1 MYRLGLRRFLGVY
14 ELRLALPEGDCWE
27 TKAAEFLANR
37 ALTWGIG
44 RRSLAAQLKLCP
56 TQTGRKLS
64 CNFEIYRSFAEFRLA
79 SQNGDAQDEHPTRE
93 GVRDEL
99 VFCK

>member
-56 TQTGRKLS
+56 TQTG
-64 CNFEIYRSFAEFRLA
+64 
-79 SQNGDAQDEHPTRE
+79 AQDDIQQETRSGSLFLACAE
-93 GVRDEL
+93 QRT
-99 VFCK
+99 

>member
-1 MYRLGLRRFLGVY
+1 MTSACRVKACAIPRDQIGVY
-14 ELRLALPEGDCWE
+14 EIRLALPEGDCWE

-56 TQTGRKLS
+56 TQTGRETDHAIFR
-64 CNFEIYRSFAEFRLA
+64 NADIQQETRS
-79 SQNGDAQDEHPTRE
+79 
-93 GVRDEL
+93 VM
-99 VFCK
+99 K